1 MGNAYLDKLTADFDA
16 QGRQSLPVEEL
27 GGEVYWTPVTVSER
41 ARIVARVNEG
51 NASEATVYAV
61 ILKAEDAEGQ
71 KMFSLE
77 DKPVLMRRVRASVI
91 ERIAAAILT
100 EPSVETLEKN

>member
-1 MGNAYLDKLTADFDA
+1 MANPYLDRLTADFDA
-16 QGRQSLPVEEL
+16 QGRQSLAVEEL

-41 ARIVARVNEG
+41 SRIVARVNEG

-61 ILKAEDAEGQ
+61 ILKAENAEGQ

-77 DKPVLMRRVRASVI
+77 DKQTLMRRVRASVI

-100 EPSVETLEKN
+100 EPSLETLEKN